1 MAMALTPREIQQRI
15 RSGATQEEVAAEA
28 GVEVS
33 QIASFVG
40 PALAERGF
48 YLQQAKAAPLRR
60 AGQTAGHRPLE
71 AVVIENLR
79 RIEETEVEWDAF
91 QLERRRWVI
100 SLSLFTV
107 GRQAEFIYEQ
117 TGRFS
122 IAHNRDAQWL
132 IGDIDENSPSPQ
144 LIPDSPKTIPT
155 GTEASPVLSHTEPI
169 PVPAD
174 LTNEPYEPTIGLVPP
189 GDDDAELSDITDAFS
204 EAEFREVNGVLD
216 IDDKQS
222 NTDVIYEILSTL
234 NEDSVRLYAGL
245 VDQQKNSAPANASA
259 SATPTVAAPSASN
272 AQIPGI
278 STPTRPIRT
287 PENPETTQPA
297 LIDAPAKP
305 PRKKRASIPSWDEIM
320 FGGNPDN

>member
-28 GVEVS
+28 GVEVA

-48 YLQQAKAAPLRR
+48 YLQQAKTAPLRR

-71 AVVIENLR
+71 AVVMENLR
-79 RIEETEVEWDAF
+79 RISETEVEWDAF

-122 IAHNRDAQWL
+122 VAHNRDAQWL
-132 IGDIDENSPSPQ
+132 IGDIVENSPAPQ
-144 LIPDSPKTIPT
+144 LIPDSPRMPS
-155 GTEASPVLSHTEPI
+155 EDMVSPALSHPNPI

-174 LTNEPYEPTIGLVPP
+174 LTSETYEPTIGLVPP

-204 EAEFREVNGVLD
+204 EAEFREVNGILD
-216 IDDKQS
+216 IDDRQS

-245 VDQQKNSAPANASA
+245 VDNQENSNTPNPSTNPTSA
-259 SATPTVAAPSASN
+259 ATVYNQPSS
-272 AQIPGI
+272 GI
-278 STPTRPIRT
+278 STPSRPIRT
-287 PENPETTQPA
+287 PKHQETPQPA

-320 FGGNPDN
+320 FGGNPSN